1 MYILATFVYAGLSW
15 PYSHEKFEFSRAL
28 PHHRSML
35 SVSLVH
41 VHFSHVRLC
50 RPLAARQTRKNTN
63 FLERSP
69 STSTVFWK
77 KKHSSTG
84 FARAAIRRL
93 KVTETR
99 YIIVTT
105 DQQIEFDLRIKRNEV
120 CLSLWIIESDKHWRW
135 PLLLYSSHAQ
145 PVLRLDFCSTMNHK
159 IAFMAC
165 T

>member
-1 MYILATFVYAGLSW
+1 MVLLLLYRCRFQNFLNN
-15 PYSHEKFEFSRAL
+15 
-28 PHHRSML
+28 
-35 SVSLVH
+35 LVH
-41 VHFSHVRLC
+41 SGHVCLC
-50 RPLAARQTRKNTN
+50 RPLVAIQPRKNTN

-93 KVTETR
+93 TVTETR

-120 CLSLWIIESDKHWRW
+120 SLSLWIIESDKHLKW
-135 PLLLYSSHAQ
+135 PLLLYGSWAQ
-145 PVLRLDFCSTMNHK
+145 PVLRLDLCSTMNYK

-165 T
+165 TWLWTKKFHSGSAMI